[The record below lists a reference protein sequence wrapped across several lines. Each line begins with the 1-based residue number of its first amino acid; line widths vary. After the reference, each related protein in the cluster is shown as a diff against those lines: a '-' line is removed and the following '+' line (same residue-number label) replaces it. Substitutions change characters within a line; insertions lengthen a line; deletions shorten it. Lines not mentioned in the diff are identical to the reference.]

1 LVLHIA
7 ICNMASLN
15 FYCIREKNT
24 KILGKYYK
32 TKEEYD
38 LKSDGLDTDVFEFRI
53 CNSEH
58 SAMNWCA
65 RKAYRDALGGSG
77 YHSGRS
83 SPSDY
88 YASSPSSAG
97 HSPVSTNSSRS
108 WKSRKQDYKKNSYHG
123 RAAVV
128 HEKSPNV
135 VRRVKEEKHY
145 AVAFGNKHGVFTLE
159 EFEEAIKSCSY
170 ARHQEKSSVAAA
182 LAWHDDERKKFLAKL
197 LEDEFTT
204 KCPRIEGE
212 SDDDWLDRAVI
223 FFEKEGIE
231 FLLKKRPKNKIHT
244 VPVAKPK
251 QLPIPDDMLNKP
263 VEGEKVTTRHLC
275 EDDNGMYVAI
285 LSNANIGSATKNKW
299 NTIKHPTFDIA
310 FAIYEA
316 ALNS

>member
-1 LVLHIA
+1 
-7 ICNMASLN
+7 MASPAY
-15 FYCIREKNT
+15 YCIREKNT

-38 LKSDGLDTDVFEFRI
+38 VKSDGLDTDVYEFRI

-65 RKAYRDALGGSG
+65 RKAYRDILGGSDG
-77 YHSGRS
+77 GS
-83 SPSDY
+83 Y
-88 YASSPSSAG
+88 YNRHYSNSTSPSSG
-97 HSPVSTNSSRS
+97 VSPVSMSSNKS
-108 WKSRKQDYKKNSYHG
+108 WKSRQKDYKKKSHHG
-123 RAAVV
+123 RAEVAY
-128 HEKSPNV
+128 EKSPNV
-135 VRRVKEEKHY
+135 IRKVKEEKHY
-145 AVAFGNKHGVFTLE
+145 AVAFGNKHGVFDLE
-159 EFEEAIKSCSY
+159 GFEEAIKSCSY
-170 ARHQEKSSVAAA
+170 ARHQEKNSVTAAM
-182 LAWHDDERKKFLAKL
+182 AWHDDERKKFLAKL
-197 LEDEFTT
+197 LEDEFTM
-204 KCPRIEGE
+204 KCPRAEGE

-285 LSNANIGSATKNKW
+285 LSNINIGFATKNKW

-310 FAIYEA
+310 FSIYEA